1 MSGRSIKAYR
11 ALLRVH
17 PKPFRQTYGAEMVR
31 LFGDQT
37 RDARHRG
44 RAAVARYWAAAFV
57 DVAKTAPSEHWDEG
71 GLMRVPPSRSI
82 YVAAAVIGYPMF
94 ILSFSSHTFWDAVTA
109 LGLAG
114 SDWTHPVIAGVGLV
128 LTGVAWTGWYR
139 RIDGRRWV
147 ARVAIGAV
155 WAGIALAL
163 VSLVGFFRP
172 PWEDWFLLTGIGGA
186 LMWAGVLAM
195 QAAAIRQA
203 RTALDFVPFALVAS
217 LVGVMVAYSAEDR
230 FALDGPVTRV
240 VVAIHVALWMA
251 LAAGLWARPGMS
263 SARTAA
269 A

>member
-1 MSGRSIKAYR
+1 MTGRSIRAYR
-11 ALLRVH
+11 ALLHVY
-17 PKPFRQTYGAEMVR
+17 PQPFRQTYGDEMVR

-44 RAAVARYWAAAFV
+44 RAAVARYWAAAVV

-71 GLMRVPPSRSI
+71 GLMRVPTSRSI
-82 YVAAAVIGYPMF
+82 YVAAAAIGYPMF
-94 ILSFSSHTFWDAVTA
+94 ILSFSSHTFWDVVAA

-114 SDWTHPVIAGVGLV
+114 SDWSHPVIAGLGLV

-139 RIDGRRWV
+139 RIDGRPWV

-155 WAGIALAL
+155 WVGTALGL

-195 QAAAIRQA
+195 QTTVIRRV
-203 RTALDFVPFALVAS
+203 RTAWDFVPLALVVS
-217 LVGVMVAYSAEDR
+217 LIGVMVAYSAEDR

-240 VVAIHVALWMA
+240 IVAIHVSLWIA
-251 LAAGLWARPGMS
+251 LALGMWARPGMS
-263 SARTAA
+263 ASRTAA